1 MRTSGGRAMR
11 SGSLTAAAMALTLL
25 GVGATPAHAESV
37 RDMQWHLDAMGAD
50 KMWKVSQGEG
60 VVVAVLDSGV
70 DDTVADLRGQVL
82 PGKDFSRLSGD
93 ENNDIDG
100 HGTGIA
106 ALIAGTGARG
116 PEQGSFGL
124 APKAKILPI
133 RIPYNQEQFQ
143 QKGHVDPF
151 SVNMAKAI
159 RFAADSQAK
168 VINISAAQHEQNP
181 DPQLAEAVRYALS
194 KNKLIFA
201 GVGNSADTTN
211 DVMYPAATPGVVG
224 VGGLNKK
231 AAWWPKSETGP
242 QVDLAAPAEDAISA
256 CSKGTQLCKGSGT
269 SAATA
274 LASASAALIWS
285 KHPDWTNNQVLRVML
300 NTAGKPKSGKARTDY
315 LGYGSIRTLRALT
328 TPGDPGAPD
337 VYPLPDL
344 AAAEASASP
353 SPSASASSTPAPAEQ
368 GKGNDKPATAAP
380 AAESDSGSD
389 TGLWIALGVGAAL
402 LVGGAAA
409 VVVVRSRRRGAVVQA
424 PPPAMPQYAP
434 YGAAPQQPA
443 PYQQNA
449 QYGPPP
455 GPGQHG

>member
-25 GVGATPAHAESV
+25 GIGATPAHAESV

-50 KMWKVSQGEG
+50 KMWKVSEGEG

-93 ENNDIDG
+93 ENNDIDN
-100 HGTGIA
+100 HGTGMA
-106 ALIAGTGARG
+106 VLIAGTGARG

-124 APKAKILPI
+124 APKAKVLPI
-133 RIPYNQEQFQ
+133 RVPYNQEQFQ
-143 QKGHVDPF
+143 QRGHVDPF

-168 VINISAAQHEQNP
+168 IISISAGQHEENP

-201 GVGNSADTTN
+201 AVGNHADETN
-211 DVMYPAATPGVVG
+211 AVLYPSATPGVVG

-242 QVDLAAPAEDAISA
+242 QVDLAAPAEDIVKA

-269 SAATA
+269 SDSTA

-300 NTAGKPKSGKARTDY
+300 NTAGKPKSGKERTDY

-344 AAAEASASP
+344 AAAEVSA
-353 SPSASASSTPAPAEQ
+353 SPSASASASASASTAPATPQAEGTPPSAAASEQ
-368 GKGNDKPATAAP
+368 GG
-380 AAESDSGSD
+380 GS
-389 TGLWIALGVGAAL
+389 GLWIALGVGAAVL
-402 LVGGAAA
+402 LGAAIA
-409 VVVVRSRRRGAVVQA
+409 VPVLRSRRG
-424 PPPAMPQYAP
+424 
-434 YGAAPQQPA
+434 
-443 PYQQNA
+443 
-449 QYGPPP
+449 
-455 GPGQHG
+455 